1 MKCLRRREQC
11 EEFCNF
17 QWNYCRGIC
26 PAFVV
31 VTKDTAKTLD
41 FKKED
46 VFLNFEDARA
56 EAMRRGSSLVIEV
69 RRDKN
74 GL

>member
-1 MKCLRRREQC
+1 MK
-11 EEFCNF
+11 NF
-17 QWNYCRGIC
+17 VTDNGIIAGVFT

-31 VTKDTAKTLD
+31 VTKETTKTLD

-46 VFLNFEDARA
+46 IFLNYEDARA
-56 EAMRRGSSLVIEV
+56 EAMHRGGSLVIEV

>member
-1 MKCLRRREQC
+1 MELLPG
-11 EEFCNF
+11 
-17 QWNYCRGIC
+17 YLP

-46 VFLNFEDARA
+46 VFLNYKDAIA
-56 EAMRRGSSLVIEV
+56 EAIRRGGSLVIEV
-69 RRDKN
+69 KRRDKN

>member
-1 MKCLRRREQC
+1 MK
-11 EEFCNF
+11 NF
-17 QWNYCRGIC
+17 VTSNGIIVWVFA

-31 VTKDTAKTLD
+31 VIKDTAKTLD

-56 EAMRRGSSLVIEV
+56 EEMRRGSSLVIEV
-69 RRDKN
+69 KRRDKN

>member
-1 MKCLRRREQC
+1 MK
-11 EEFCNF
+11 NF
-17 QWNYCRGIC
+17 VTSNGIISGVFT

-31 VTKDTAKTLD
+31 VTKDTAKTLN

-46 VFLNFEDARA
+46 VFLNYKDARA
-56 EAMRRGSSLVIEV
+56 EAMRHDGSLVIEV
-69 RRDKN
+69 KRRDKN

>member
-1 MKCLRRREQC
+1 MK
-11 EEFCNF
+11 NF
-17 QWNYCRGIC
+17 VTSNGIIAGVFT

-69 RRDKN
+69 KRRDKN

>member
-1 MKCLRRREQC
+1 MK
-11 EEFCNF
+11 NF
-17 QWNYCRGIC
+17 VTSSGIIAGVFT

-46 VFLNFEDARA
+46 IFLNFEDARK

-69 RRDKN
+69 KTRDKN